1 MNGGE
6 VMAKQIEGVYDKLI
20 ECAKAEFLEK
30 GFKDASLRT
39 IAKNAGTSTN
49 SIYVRFGDKAG
60 LFDAIVKPHYE
71 TVMNRYIKTQ
81 TEFQGLPADIQRTRV
96 GQASGDCLHDIL
108 DYCYEHIDEMRIIL
122 TRSDGTSYSS
132 MVDEMAAMEVEATHA
147 YQQTAEEAGYCMKH
161 IEPRLEHIIA
171 TGMINTF
178 FELIIHDVPYNE
190 AETYLMEMR
199 DFYTAGWLKIMGQ
212 TD

>member
-1 MNGGE
+1 
-6 VMAKQIEGVYDKLI
+6 MAKQIEGVYDKLLL
-20 ECAKAEFLEK
+20 CAKAEFLDK

-81 TEFQGLPADIQRTRV
+81 VEFQQLPADVQHNSV

-108 DYCYEHIDEMRIIL
+108 DYCYEHLDEMRIIL
-122 TRSDGTSYSS
+122 TRSDGTN
-132 MVDEMAAMEVEATHA
+132 
-147 YQQTAEEAGYCMKH
+147 
-161 IEPRLEHIIA
+161 ILR
-171 TGMINTF
+171 
-178 FELIIHDVPYNE
+178 
-190 AETYLMEMR
+190 
-199 DFYTAGWLKIMGQ
+199 W
-212 TD
+212 

>member
-1 MNGGE
+1 MIGGE

-71 TVMNRYIKTQ
+71 TMSI
-81 TEFQGLPADIQRTRV
+81 
-96 GQASGDCLHDIL
+96 
-108 DYCYEHIDEMRIIL
+108 
-122 TRSDGTSYSS
+122 
-132 MVDEMAAMEVEATHA
+132 
-147 YQQTAEEAGYCMKH
+147 
-161 IEPRLEHIIA
+161 
-171 TGMINTF
+171 
-178 FELIIHDVPYNE
+178 
-190 AETYLMEMR
+190 
-199 DFYTAGWLKIMGQ
+199 
-212 TD
+212 